1 MVVGSVL
8 EPDPPDLGAGD
19 LGSPLVAPC
28 PLPSPAGPKE
38 ALPGYL
44 QCEDKQEVLG
54 RGVSMERRGGNS
66 GCFLGLVLLQLK
78 ICIEWLLL
86 AQAGAALRAEGL
98 VASCP

>member
-1 MVVGSVL
+1 MVGSVL

-44 QCEDKQEVLG
+44 QCEDKQED
-54 RGVSMERRGGNS
+54 GVFPWKDGE
-66 GCFLGLVLLQLK
+66 VT
-78 ICIEWLLL
+78 L
-86 AQAGAALRAEGL
+86 AAF
-98 VASCP
+98 